1 MNNEQKRQQLEH
13 LTQETIMATREE
25 RLSWEESS
33 QPNAFRAS
41 IASEESTD
49 LMQLEMLREQNTGS
63 IRLAIRHN
71 DQLVATFHSERQ
83 KELQE
88 LMEHLQDDTDRE
100 DGRIEQTLEGLRKLR
115 SGESQPRETTATKR
129 KWSVERTINGL
140 DEDEEEDIQLDVEIH
155 FSDHQGA
162 TVDWTF
168 WETALD
174 FFLQYDDLNQFV
186 QDSGHWHSRD
196 DFLLTGTTFQ
206 SDLQSMDLEAP
217 DLMLDGEA
225 IRYTANEM
233 PGGSLFTH
241 TQEDCVVSRVKF
253 QMRFRNR
260 DTARPVLAYLS
271 KTFG

>member
-13 LTQETIMATREE
+13 LAQEAIMATREE

-71 DQLVATFHSERQ
+71 DQLVTTFHSERQ
-83 KELQE
+83 QELQE

-115 SGESQPRETTATKR
+115 SGESKPRETTATKR
-129 KWSVERTINGL
+129 KWSVERSINGL
-140 DEDEEEDIQLDVEIH
+140 DERENEDIQLDVEIH
-155 FSDHQGA
+155 FSDHQGT
-162 TVDWTF
+162 TVEWSF
-168 WETALD
+168 WEDALD
-174 FFLQYDDLNQFV
+174 YFLQYDNLNQMV
-186 QDSGHWHSRD
+186 EDSDHWHSHH
-196 DFLLTGTTFQ
+196 DFLLTGTGFRFNFQ
-206 SDLQSMDLEAP
+206 AVDLEAP

-225 IRYTANEM
+225 IRYTASEI
-233 PGGSLFTH
+233 PGGGLVTH
-241 TQEDCVVSRVKF
+241 TQEDCVISRVKF

-260 DTARPVLAYLS
+260 DTARPVLAYLAE
-271 KTFG
+271 TLG